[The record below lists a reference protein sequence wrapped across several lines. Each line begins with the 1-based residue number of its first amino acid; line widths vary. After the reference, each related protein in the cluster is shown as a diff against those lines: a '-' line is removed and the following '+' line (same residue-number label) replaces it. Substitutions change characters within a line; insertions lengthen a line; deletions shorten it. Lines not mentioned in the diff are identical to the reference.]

1 MLKNKLWYIAVVCC
15 FVLLFSACSYKF
27 GDAFSSDV
35 SIEPSEEE
43 GSSMPQQSTSEQ
55 QSEQSSEAEGESS
68 SQQEEHSEEESEQS
82 SESSTENESSMES
95 ESSSEAEQSQ
105 QSSDAGQSSAG
116 ESSSAAAD
124 GNVVGKTSKGY
135 DIVEKD
141 GITYIEGA
149 VIVNKSYTL
158 PEDYAPGF
166 TGGTYKAF
174 QIMQQDAAKQGIK
187 LEIISGFRSYQTQ
200 QNTYN
205 GWVNQYGKEYA
216 DTISARPGHSEHQSG
231 LAMDV
236 NSLKFAFADTKEGIW
251 LAENCWKYGFI
262 IRYPEGKEDITGYK
276 YEPWHIRYLGKE
288 LAKKVYDS
296 GLCLEEYFGI
306 TSEYK

>member
-1 MLKNKLWYIAVVCC
+1 VLKNKFCCIALVCC
-15 FVLLFSACSYKF
+15 FLLLFSACSYKF

-35 SIEPSEEE
+35 SIEPETSSKEESSSE
-43 GSSMPQQSTSEQ
+43 PQQSTSEQ
-55 QSEQSSEAEGESS
+55 QSEQSSESSEDSS
-68 SQQEEHSEEESEQS
+68 SQQEEHSNEESEQS
-82 SESSTENESSMES
+82 SESSTES
-95 ESSSEAEQSQ
+95 ESSSAVEQSSQ
-105 QSSDAGQSSAG
+105 ESQSSTE
-116 ESSSAAAD
+116 ESGSAAE

-135 DIVEKD
+135 DIVVKD

-158 PEDYAPGF
+158 PKTYAPGF

-174 QIMQQDAAKQGIK
+174 QVMQADAKKQGIN
-187 LEIISGFRSYQTQ
+187 LNIISGFRSYQTQ
-200 QNTYN
+200 QGTYN
-205 GWVNQYGKEYA
+205 GWVNKYGKEYA

-231 LAMDV
+231 LAMDL
-236 NSLKFAFADTKEGIW
+236 NSLQFAFAETTEGRW

-262 IRYPEGKEDITGYK
+262 IRYPEGKEHITGYQ
-276 YEPWHIRYLGKE
+276 YEPWHVRYLGKE
-288 LAKKVYDS
+288 LAEKVYNS